1 MSMKLEDE
9 KDSNLSKAIEEAN
22 NNFQDYISSIIE
34 IEQKI
39 NDLELKKSRFEEVI
53 LLNLRETSI

>member
-9 KDSNLSKAIEEAN
+9 KDSNLNKALEEAN

>member
-9 KDSNLSKAIEEAN
+9 KDSNLSKALEEAN